1 MIKRDRATPSS
12 HIVQSTT
19 RASVKLMSR
28 QQFQNKEIF
37 RGTSEQALTTRS
49 GFLSA
54 QARHRVV
61 PARLEGAMNGGQG
74 KRGGGRRG
82 MQSRTGFRPRS
93 GGGICRRGV
102 TFARDFIP
110 GRQPSLASKSNGQTV
125 SAENAPVADQKR
137 QGEKRPMV
145 NKELCCGCGT
155 CVDACPMGAISLS
168 GGKAVIDTEHCV
180 KCGVCVFSCPQK
192 AITLIE

>member
-1 MIKRDRATPSS
+1 M
-12 HIVQSTT
+12 
-19 RASVKLMSR
+19 KLTSWP
-28 QQFQNKEIF
+28 QFQSKEIF

-54 QARHRVV
+54 QARRRVV

-74 KRGGGRRG
+74 KHGGGRRG
-82 MQSRTGFRPRS
+82 MQSRTGLRSRP

-102 TFARDFIP
+102 TFARDFVP
-110 GRQPSLASKSNGQTV
+110 GRQPYLESKSNGQTG
-125 SAENAPVADQKR
+125 SAVDAPVADQKR
-137 QGEKRPMV
+137 QGKKRPMV
-145 NKELCCGCGT
+145 NKELCSGCGT